1 MRRSCENENTK
12 IRNSLTNVHE
22 RPRRVCPSMA
32 VLACACGLFRP
43 RVKWAQHPTVVAA
56 VRPRSINKLMCIV
69 TSAHDSTSPMLLAA
83 DDASP
88 ASKVLYESLL
98 EAES

>member
-43 RVKWAQHPTVVAA
+43 RVKWAQQPTVVAA
-56 VRPRSINKLMCIV
+56 VRPRSINKLMCS
-69 TSAHDSTSPMLLAA
+69 SAHDSDMTMLLAA

>member
-43 RVKWAQHPTVVAA
+43 RGNGHNQPTLVA
-56 VRPRSINKLMCIV
+56 VWPRSINKLMCIV
-69 TSAHDSTSPMLLAA
+69 TSAHDSSSPMLLAA

-88 ASKVLYESLL
+88 ASKVLR
-98 EAES
+98 AC